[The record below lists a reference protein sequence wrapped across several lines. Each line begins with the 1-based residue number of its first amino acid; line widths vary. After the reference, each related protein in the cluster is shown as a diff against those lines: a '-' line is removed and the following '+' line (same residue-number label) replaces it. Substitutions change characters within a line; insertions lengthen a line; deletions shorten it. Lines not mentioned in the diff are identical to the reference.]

1 MSEIAKIDKNF
12 DFKTK
17 INRADVV
24 FYDAKKEPFTV
35 YGLVEEDGIFKRMK
49 KSDAQPISEGVL
61 RLHKN
66 TAGGRLRFITN
77 SPYVAIHAK
86 MGYIFKSPNYALTG
100 SAGFDLYEQKENGEY
115 IYKGAFIPPLDSE
128 NGYEAEV
135 ELWTESYREIVINF
149 PHYSDVDE
157 LYIGVKEGSEIL
169 KTKGY
174 KHKDPIVFYGSSI
187 TQGGCSS
194 RAGTTYTNIVS
205 RELDSDILN
214 LGFSGSAMGETKMAE
229 YIAKLKMTAL
239 VIDYDFNAPNEEH
252 LKNTHKPFFDIIRK
266 AQPNLKILI
275 LSKPRHNLGPTDLR
289 RKDIIE
295 STYLDAKNNGDDK
308 VAFLSGLDLIPKEFN
323 EIFTVDLCHPNDCG
337 FATMAM
343 AVINKLKEL
352 GV

>member
-17 INRADVV
+17 INRQDVV
-24 FYDAKKEPFTV
+24 FYDAKKEPFNI
-35 YGLVEEDGIFKRMK
+35 YGLIEEEGVFKRMK
-49 KSDAQPISEGVL
+49 TKDAEHISEGVL

-66 TAGGRLRFITN
+66 TAGGRVRFVTN

-86 MGYIFKSPNYALTG
+86 MDYMFKSPNYALTG
-100 SAGFDLYEQKENGEY
+100 SAGFDLYEQKENGECV
-115 IYKGAFIPPLDSE
+115 YKGAFIPPLDSE
-128 NGYEAEV
+128 GGYEADL
-135 ELWTESYREIVINF
+135 ELWTEETREIIINF
-149 PHYSDVDE
+149 PHYSNVNE
-157 LYIGVKEGSEIL
+157 LYIGLKEGCEIS
-169 KTKGY
+169 KSKGY
-174 KHKDPIVFYGSSI
+174 KHEDPIVFYGSSI
-187 TQGGCSS
+187 TQGACSS

-205 RELDSDILN
+205 RVLNSNILN

-239 VIDYDFNAPNEEH
+239 VIDYDFNAPNEER
-252 LKNTHKPFFDIIRK
+252 LKNTHKAFFDIIRK

-275 LSKPRHNLGPTDLR
+275 LSKPRHKLGPTDLR
-289 RKDIIE
+289 RKEIIE
-295 STYLDAKNNGDDK
+295 KTYLEAVSSGDKN
-308 VAFLSGLDLIPKEFN
+308 VAFLSGMDLIPQEFN

-343 AVINKLKEL
+343 AVTKGLKEL

>member
-1 MSEIAKIDKNF
+1 MNKVAKVDKNF
-12 DFKTK
+12 DFETK
-17 INRADVV
+17 IKRDDVV
-24 FYDAKKEPFTV
+24 FNDAKKEPFTV
-35 YGLVEEDGIFKRMK
+35 FGLIEEDGIFKRMNK
-49 KSDAQPISEGVL
+49 RDAKEISEGVL

-86 MGYIFKSPNYALTG
+86 MSYMFKSPNYALTG
-100 SAGFDLYEQKENGEY
+100 SAGFDLYEQKEDGSCV
-115 IYKGAFIPPLDSE
+115 YKGAFIPSLDSE

-135 ELWTESYREIVINF
+135 ELWTEETREIIINF

-157 LYIGVKEGSEIL
+157 LYIGIKTGCEIL

-174 KHKDPIVFYGSSI
+174 KHKAPIVFYGSSI
-187 TQGGCSS
+187 TQGACSS

-205 RELDSDILN
+205 RELNSDILN
-214 LGFSGSAMGETKMAE
+214 LGFSGSALGEEKMAE
-229 YIAKLKMTAL
+229 YISNLDMTAF
-239 VIDYDFNAPNEEH
+239 VMDYDFNAPNEEH
-252 LKNTHKPFFDIIRK
+252 LLNTHKRFFEIIRK

-275 LSKPRHNLGPTDLR
+275 LSKPRHKLGPTDLR
-289 RKDIIE
+289 RKEIIE
-295 STYLDAKNNGDDK
+295 KTYLEAVSSGDKN
-308 VAFLSGLDLIPKEFN
+308 VAFLSGMDLIPQEFN

-343 AVINKLKEL
+343 AVTKRLKEL

>member
-17 INRADVV
+17 INRQDVV
-24 FYDAKKEPFTV
+24 FYDAKKEPFTI
-35 YGLVEEDGIFKRMK
+35 YGLIEEEGVFKRIP
-49 KSDAQPISEGVL
+49 KSDAETISEGVL

-66 TAGGRLRFITN
+66 TAGGRVRFVTN

-86 MGYIFKSPNYALTG
+86 MDYMFKSPNYALTG
-100 SAGFDLYEQKENGEY
+100 SAGFDLYEQKQDGECV
-115 IYKGAFIPPLDSE
+115 YKGAFIPPLDSID
-128 NGYEAEV
+128 GYEADV
-135 ELWTESYREIVINF
+135 ELWTEETREIIINF
-149 PHYSDVDE
+149 PHYSNVNE
-157 LYIGVKEGSEIL
+157 LYIGIKEGCEIS
-169 KTKGY
+169 KSKGY
-174 KHKDPIVFYGSSI
+174 KYEEPIVFYGSSI

-205 RELDSDILN
+205 RNLNSNILN

-229 YIAKLKMTAL
+229 YIAGLDMTAF
-239 VIDYDFNAPNEEH
+239 IMDYDFNAPNEEH
-252 LKNTHKPFFDIIRK
+252 LKNTHKAFFDIIRK

-275 LSKPRHNLGPTDLR
+275 LSKPRHKLGPTDLR
-289 RKDIIE
+289 RKEIIE
-295 STYLDAKNNGDDK
+295 NTYLEAVKSGDKN
-308 VAFLSGLDLIPKEFN
+308 VAFLSGEDLIPQEFN

-343 AVINKLKEL
+343 AVTNKLKEL